1 MSELWRDIPGY
12 ENLYQVSNLGRV
24 RSLDRVDGNGDWRKG
39 ACIELNP
46 VYWQAAVQYLKEAE
60 IKASAPTLF
69 DLLAEQGMAAD

>member
-1 MSELWRDIPGY
+1 MIAVKMSR
-12 ENLYQVSNLGRV
+12 R
-24 RSLDRVDGNGDWRKG
+24 G

-60 IKASAPTLF
+60 IQASAPTLF